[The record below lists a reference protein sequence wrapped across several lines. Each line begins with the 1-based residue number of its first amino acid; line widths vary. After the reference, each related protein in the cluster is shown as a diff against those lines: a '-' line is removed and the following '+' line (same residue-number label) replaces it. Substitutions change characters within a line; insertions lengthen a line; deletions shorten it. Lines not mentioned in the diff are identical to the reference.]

1 MLNVVRRHEQSLTAR
16 VGKTIHMSALAS
28 TLAAGER
35 PGKPG
40 AEKQARPK
48 ADLPQELNKS

>member
-1 MLNVVRRHEQSLTAR
+1 MLP
-16 VGKTIHMSALAS
+16 LAA

-48 ADLPQELNKS
+48 ADLKINLNLSRDIFNQLRV

>member
-1 MLNVVRRHEQSLTAR
+1 MLNVGRHEQSLIAR
-16 VGKTIHMSALAS
+16 IGKTIHLSALAS